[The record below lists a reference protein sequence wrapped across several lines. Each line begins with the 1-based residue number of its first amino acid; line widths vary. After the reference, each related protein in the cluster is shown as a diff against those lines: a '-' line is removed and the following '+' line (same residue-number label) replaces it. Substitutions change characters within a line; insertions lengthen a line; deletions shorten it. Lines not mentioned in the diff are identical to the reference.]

1 MSEKILLTIAE
12 AAYKLNCSS
21 SQISKLLNDG
31 KLEYTKKKN
40 QYLIHIDSIK
50 AYAHNACKKPLH
62 RIKKRRNFNKL

>member
-1 MSEKILLTIAE
+1 MEDRLLLTIAE

-21 SQISKLLNDG
+21 SQISKLIQEG
-31 KLEYTKKKN
+31 KFEYTKKKN

-50 AYAHNACKKPLH
+50 AYAHNACKKPMH